1 MMKYILA
8 FLCTAVMLLLVG
20 VVYFHELQAIAYL
33 AVLVLGLF
41 ICFVGVIDLL
51 FY

>member
-1 MMKYILA
+1 MKYILA
-8 FLCTAVMLLLVG
+8 FLCTATGVLLVG
-20 VVYFHELQAIAYL
+20 VVSFYELQAIAFFV
-33 AVLVLGLF
+33 VLVLWLF